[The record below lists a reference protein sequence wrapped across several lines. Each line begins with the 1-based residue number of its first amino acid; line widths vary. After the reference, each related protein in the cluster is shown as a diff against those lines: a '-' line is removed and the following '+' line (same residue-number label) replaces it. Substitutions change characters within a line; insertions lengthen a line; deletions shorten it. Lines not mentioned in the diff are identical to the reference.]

1 MELVEEDIFF
11 NLSDDIIVISE
22 FTRGLVR
29 KALRRDVKVV
39 VFFGFRASVVYG
51 LVKGYFTTGHK
62 GAGGESKF

>member
-29 KALRRDVKVV
+29 KAP
-39 VFFGFRASVVYG
+39 A
-51 LVKGYFTTGHK
+51 
-62 GAGGESKF
+62 